1 MAKTNQKLFE
11 RLSPKA
17 LLAIALIVAVA
28 GVVAITL
35 AVLAREGDD
44 GPGLD
49 PAVEQLIPD
58 EGSEVLVQTNVGL
71 DLVDSPSYT
80 IISFRING
88 NEVIED
94 GILFSAGT
102 NRLTYQ
108 IGEGQIVE
116 ELRPEQNC
124 ITAEFYP
131 TLEGEASTRRVN
143 WCFNA
148 S

>member
-1 MAKTNQKLFE
+1 MPKTNRKLLE
-11 RLSPKA
+11 QLSPRVW
-17 LLAIALIVAVA
+17 LAIALVVAVA
-28 GVVAITL
+28 GVVAIAL

-49 PAVEQLIPD
+49 PAVEQLIPN
-58 EGSEVLVQTNVGL
+58 EGAEVLVQTNVGI
-71 DLVDSPSYT
+71 DLVDSPGYT
-80 IISFRING
+80 IVSFRING
-88 NEVIED
+88 NEVID
-94 GILFSAGT
+94 GVLFSAGT

-108 IGEGQIVE
+108 IGEGQTVE

-131 TLEGEASTRRVN
+131 TLEGVASTRRVN